1 LGRLA
6 VTGEEAI
13 DAVCT
18 RRGAHRTFEPE
29 RALVDAYADGFPHGV
44 NCVGR
49 ATSIASIS
57 HSCLFGIALR
67 RRFLFNA

>member
-1 LGRLA
+1 MRS
-6 VTGEEAI
+6 
-13 DAVCT
+13 
-18 RRGAHRTFEPE
+18 
-29 RALVDAYADGFPHGV
+29 GFPHGV
-44 NCVGR
+44 NCIGR